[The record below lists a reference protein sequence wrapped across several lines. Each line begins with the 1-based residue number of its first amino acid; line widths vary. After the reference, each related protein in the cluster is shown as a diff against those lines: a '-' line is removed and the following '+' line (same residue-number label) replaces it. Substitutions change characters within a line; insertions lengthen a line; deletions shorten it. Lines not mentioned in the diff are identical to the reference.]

1 MKTKEFIKSVEA
13 LGFQTHVSGKKIK
26 VCDGMR
32 GYDFDDPMFI
42 ITPDFPEVYIPSEFY
57 MLSIERF
64 NVLKL
69 IIEYLD
75 TPNSEREEE
84 KFANT
89 PPEERSN
96 EKIYNVILPLDGAIR
111 RTRYLQR
118 IIGLGITDFRFDNSS
133 HGFVKSNPELYAFTE
148 QEIKDIDERYL
159 AFKVEVTPE

>member
-26 VCDGMR
+26 VCDEMR
-32 GYDFDDPMFI
+32 GYGVGDPMFI
-42 ITPDFPEVYIPSEFY
+42 ITLDFPEVYIPSEFY

-64 NVLKL
+64 TALKL

-75 TPNSEREEE
+75 TPLAEREEE
-84 KFANT
+84 KKYRVKFPAITRLGRNIYL
-89 PPEERSN
+89 SK
-96 EKIYNVILPLDGAIR
+96 EKGCVDP
-111 RTRYLQR
+111 
-118 IIGLGITDFRFDNSS
+118 LGIDWSDETFIHDRPS
-133 HGFVKSNPELYAFTE
+133 LYTFTE